1 MITAKDVFRFSQNL
15 CVLYVEDDNILRE
28 EMSALFKP
36 FFQTIDIAVDGID
49 GLEKYHN
56 SKYDIVITDINMPRM
71 NGIDMIASIREIHP
85 EQKIIAIS
93 AHNEPEILI
102 NLIENGVNSFILK
115 PILLQNILSVFYP
128 ICRDADAQNTNIEL
142 FEMLNAERSKLKKQ
156 VRLLAAQLNTVS
168 VKNDHVN
175 ELLTH
180 EETRGDD
187 ALLDEY
193 FRKDDKDDVQSVIFI
208 KDDTDEMTEIL
219 NDILDQMFVYSDNS
233 AIEHI
238 HNTSILILKL
248 SNILFRYTPFLDP
261 LAKSIGELGN
271 IIEEDKSAFI
281 SLFDKNPEHLLKL
294 FDAICV
300 DLTLYIKRFSV
311 ESMAM
316 RNIHHIHLPTL
327 MSIQQVIG
335 LIHPEELEENDLELF

>member
-1 MITAKDVFRFSQNL
+1 MITAKDVFRFSQKL
-15 CVLYVEDDNILRE
+15 SVLYVEDDDNLRD
-28 EMSALFKP
+28 EMGALFKP
-36 FFQTIDIAVDGID
+36 FFQTIDIALD
-49 GLEKYHN
+49 GLDGLDKYHN
-56 SKYDIVITDINMPRM
+56 NKYDIVITDINMPRM

-93 AHNEPEILI
+93 AHNESEILI
-102 NLIENGVNSFILK
+102 NLIEHGVSSFILK
-115 PILLQNILSVFYP
+115 PILLQNVLTVFYP
-128 ICRDADAQNTNIEL
+128 VCRDADAQNTNIEL
-142 FEMLNAERSKLKKQ
+142 FEMLNEERSKLKKQ
-156 VRLLAAQLNTVS
+156 VRLLEAQLNTVS
-168 VKNDHVN
+168 IKNDHVN
-175 ELLTH
+175 ELLAH
-180 EETRGDD
+180 EETEIDD
-187 ALLDEY
+187 VLLDEY
-193 FRKDDKDDVQSVIFI
+193 FRKDDEEDVQSVVFI
-208 KDDTDEMTEIL
+208 KDDADEMTEIL

-233 AIEHI
+233 QIEHI
-238 HNTSILILKL
+238 HKTSILISKL

-271 IIEEDKSAFI
+271 IIDDDQPSFV
-281 SLFDKNPEHLLKL
+281 SLFNKNPEHLLKL

-335 LIHPEELEENDLELF
+335 LIHPEELEDNDLELF